1 MPVQPFEN
9 QQEIARCLFRESN
22 DALFLFDPRDH
33 RVIDVNPVALRLT
46 GHTYESAG
54 LLRIWQLF
62 RGPQPRGL
70 AALIEAYQK
79 TGFFHSR
86 EGYWL
91 HRQVGDDLPVN
102 LSVSRIHTRPDPI
115 GVVTARDI
123 SERIRAQEALAE
135 SEKRLRS
142 VVESARV
149 LIWTLSAAGH
159 ITSVNPEFEFLTG
172 WSRDQWL
179 GRLFLDLHHPD
190 DQPALRE
197 QFERA
202 LESGVV
208 PFLIARIETRFE
220 GYKRLELLSVSRV
233 SQGRTVG
240 VCVIARDLDALAELV
255 PPARRGSMSTSQL
268 PNGGDLTSHP
278 GG

>member
-1 MPVQPFEN
+1 MLTHQLEN
-9 QQEIARCLFRESN
+9 QREIARCLFRESN

-33 RVIDVNPVALRLT
+33 RVVDVNPVALRLT
-46 GHTYESAG
+46 GHTHESAVV
-54 LLRIWQLF
+54 LRIWQLF
-62 RGPQPRGL
+62 RGPEPRGL
-70 AALIEAYQK
+70 ASLIEAYQK

-91 HRQVGDDLPVN
+91 LRREGEAFPVN
-102 LSVSRIHTRPDPI
+102 LSVSRIHTRPDPM

-123 SERIRAQEALAE
+123 SERIRAQEELAE

-179 GRLFLDLHHPD
+179 GRAFLDLHHPD
-190 DQPALRE
+190 DRPALQE
-197 QFERA
+197 QFEQA
-202 LESGVV
+202 LEAGVV

-240 VCVIARDLDALAELV
+240 VCVIARDLDALAELEV
-255 PPARRGSMSTSQL
+255 PRRHAAPSPAVPEAEVSRPS
-268 PNGGDLTSHP
+268 PDA
-278 GG
+278 